1 MLNHPFIWIDG
12 IIGVGKTTAVEQI
25 GKRLNLTILPEP
37 VNEDLLK
44 IYYEDQKRWGFP
56 FQIDMLN
63 KRFAIQQK
71 ASLSI
76 KDSKG
81 AIIDRGLPGDRV
93 FAKMLA
99 NAKKIHPIE
108 WSIYEQSYDMFTQ
121 LLSPPDLLIYLD
133 VSPEVAYKR
142 IKNRA
147 REAETDD
154 LLPIEYLKNL
164 HDEYRNMLED
174 FYLERHPWSDTIG
187 IWEIDWNA
195 DWQSIDPIIE
205 QIQTYIEVR
214 ERIYRARDHKY
225 PKKPLLVKNLHR
237 KTL

>member
-1 MLNHPFIWIDG
+1 LLNHPFIWIDG

-37 VNEDLLK
+37 VNEKLLK

-76 KDSKG
+76 NDNRG

-93 FAKMLA
+93 FAKMLT

-108 WSIYEQSYDMFTQ
+108 WEIYEQSYHMFTQ
-121 LLSPPDLLIYLD
+121 LLSPPNLFIYLD
-133 VSPEVAYKR
+133 VTPEVAYER

-164 HDEYRNMLED
+164 HKEYRIMLED
-174 FYLERHPWSDTIG
+174 FYLERHPWSRTIG
-187 IWEIDWNA
+187 LWEIDWNK

-205 QIQTYIEVR
+205 RIQTYFDTR
-214 ERIYRARDHKY
+214 ERIYQSKDHIY
-225 PKKPLLVKNLHR
+225 PKKPLVAKNLHR
-237 KTL
+237 KTV

>member
-1 MLNHPFIWIDG
+1 LLNHPFIWIDG
-12 IIGVGKTTAVEQI
+12 IIGVGKTTVVKQI

-37 VNEDLLK
+37 VNEELLK
-44 IYYEDQKRWGFP
+44 IYYKDQNRWGFP

-71 ASLSI
+71 ASFSI
-76 KDSKG
+76 NGKKG

-108 WSIYEQSYDMFTQ
+108 WEIYEQSYHMFTQ
-121 LLSPPDLLIYLD
+121 LLSPPDLLIYLE
-133 VSPEVAYKR
+133 VSPKVAYKR

-164 HDEYRNMLED
+164 YKEYRFMLED
-174 FYLERHPWSDTIG
+174 FYLGKHPWSSTIG
-187 IWEIDWNA
+187 IWEIDWNQ

-205 QIQTYIEVR
+205 RIHTYFKT
-214 ERIYRARDHKY
+214 RDKMYQDKDQKY
-225 PKKPLLVKNLHR
+225 IK
-237 KTL
+237 KTLLIS